1 MSSTEHWRRGSPVLV
16 RDVWQGAV
24 LTAVPHTVVTD
35 TTELTALYRA
45 PGTVWATP
53 VFTERMEGFE
63 KAAEGDLAPRGRRTW
78 DTHHVL
84 MLMRPGDAYSPQAF
98 VREEDGEL
106 VAWYINL
113 QEPFRRSRLGFDT
126 MDAVLDIVCP
136 PDLSSW
142 AWKDE
147 DELDR
152 VVELGLAPR
161 ELADEI
167 RASGEAVIDLIERGE
182 AWWTEWAGW
191 TPDRDLPIPQLPE
204 GWDALG

>member
-1 MSSTEHWRRGSPVLV
+1 MSSTDHWSPGDHVVV
-16 RDVWQGAV
+16 RSVWQDTV
-24 LTAVPHTVVTD
+24 LNARPMTVVHD
-35 TTELTALYRA
+35 AGDLVALYLA
-45 PGTVWATP
+45 SGTEWATP
-53 VFTERMEGFE
+53 VFSGRMEGYE
-63 KAAEGDLAPRGRRTW
+63 LAAEGKLTERGRRTW
-78 DTHHVL
+78 DTHDVL
-84 MLMRPGDAYSPQAF
+84 MLMRPGDAYSPHAF
-98 VREEDGEL
+98 RRDDTGEL

-147 DELDR
+147 DELER

-182 AWWTEWAGW
+182 AWWTTWSDW
-191 TPDRDLPIPQLPE
+191 IPDRSAPIPALPQD
-204 GWDALG
+204 WDRL